1 MLSFS
6 VCVTLKSTG
15 HGNLLAVV
23 HQLVPDSHTLFYT
36 SAASCQKP
44 LPCAEAS
51 LGDDESNNIR
61 VGRTLQQLPTD
72 PTQLA
77 AYIFNL
83 LSSGNTQSAATA
95 IAQAATQGS
104 SGATA
109 IATALATASSQV
121 STSVEA
127 DHLKQACI

>member
-1 MLSFS
+1 M
-6 VCVTLKSTG
+6 
-15 HGNLLAVV
+15 
-23 HQLVPDSHTLFYT
+23 VPDSHTLVCI
-36 SAASCQKP
+36 SAPSCQRL
-44 LPCAEAS
+44 LPCAGSS
-51 LGDDESNNIR
+51 LRDDESEKFR
-61 VGRTLQQLPTD
+61 VGRTLQQIPTD

-121 STSVEA
+121 CTCVKA
-127 DHLKQACI
+127 DYLHLGQFAHE

>member
-1 MLSFS
+1 MF
-6 VCVTLKSTG
+6 V
-15 HGNLLAVV
+15 AVV
-23 HQLVPDSHTLFYT
+23 HQRVPDSHTLVRK
-36 SAASCQKP
+36 SAASRQRP
-44 LPCAEAS
+44 LSCAGAS
-51 LGDDESNNIR
+51 LGDDEWKNIR
-61 VGRTLQQLPTD
+61 VGRTLQQIPTD

-95 IAQAATQGS
+95 IAQAASQGS

-121 STSVEA
+121 CTSVKA
-127 DHLKQACI
+127 DCLHLG

>member
-1 MLSFS
+1 MF
-6 VCVTLKSTG
+6 V
-15 HGNLLAVV
+15 AVV
-23 HQLVPDSHTLFYT
+23 HQRVPDSHTLVRK
-36 SAASCQKP
+36 SAASRQRP
-44 LPCAEAS
+44 LSCAGAS
-51 LGDDESNNIR
+51 LGDDEWKNIR
-61 VGRTLQQLPTD
+61 VGRTLQQVPTD

-95 IAQAATQGS
+95 IAQAASQGS

-121 STSVEA
+121 CTSVKA
-127 DHLKQACI
+127 DCLHLG